1 MKYFKDKNI
10 FNKLTSKSPFR
21 GDFGGLLVFLCL
33 LHVTNSFSHDLPHNQ
48 VMVNFKI
55 TESDTKKIT
64 PAMVCIE
71 NAETGEVVTP
81 PYGKVVTD
89 YSTVEDFVTGIMFSS
104 DKNWIGPVRRTKGK
118 GFGTD
123 RSFEYDLAQP
133 VPFWKAAAL
142 YQTSGNFSINLKPG
156 KWLYSISHGYEYVP
170 VLRQVLEVSK
180 DEHEKSVDIVL
191 KRWVDMP
198 NVGWYSGDV
207 HVHHPT
213 TKLEFRQYLINFAKA
228 EDLHIVNT
236 LNMGYHHYDGDAKSG
251 IDYEQQGFGKKYRT
265 QERRYCLV
273 SGQEDPRSK
282 YGHVIGLNISKFV
295 RDTMHY
301 DYYDRVFEDIQS
313 QKGALVGFAHLA
325 FNGCEILRGLPWY
338 VTTNK
343 IDFVEL
349 LQLTKINTP
358 GYYDYLN
365 LGFRLTAAAGSD
377 LPWAA
382 TIGEVRTY
390 VYTGKKFSPDKW
402 FEGLKKGN
410 SFVTNGPMMFFDCN
424 GKLPGSEIKAS
435 KGEEVQLS
443 LKVQSQSDIGVLSKI
458 AIYNND
464 GLVAELS
471 NPDNKQELVLTKKLN
486 ITKSQW
492 LVAVAHSNNNAVAH
506 TSPIY
511 VVVDGQPT
519 WSVEKAPAIIA
530 KQMQLIDNVAAEATD
545 TGIVRRMNTA
555 RTFYKAML
563 KKMNVP
569 EVDYKSNAI
578 IINSKSVGI
587 EKVSIRGGEFVMGDK
602 YNDGDQPMHK
612 VFISDFEMAKTETT
626 NAQFVQFLNDKGID
640 STAVFNSKNMLY
652 AVGQYS
658 KIRIKNGK
666 WFTLEGF
673 NNHPLINVT
682 WWGAN
687 EYSLWA
693 GGRLPTEAEWEYAAK
708 GGKLSKGF
716 TYAGANEVEKV
727 AWFCNNSIDKPQPVA
742 QLQPNELGLYDMSG
756 NVGEWCGDYQ
766 TEYQA
771 EYVINPVGPTNGL
784 YRIFRGGSYREVD
797 GNSKVT
803 RRNAFFPDAGVP
815 FVGFRPVFPVTN

>member
-1 MKYFKDKNI
+1 MKQSI
-10 FNKLTSKSPFR
+10 FYSPFI
-21 GDFGGLLVFLCL
+21 
-33 LHVTNSFSHDLPHNQ
+33 FSLIFSASLSAHDLPHNQ
-48 VMVNFKI
+48 VMVNFKVV
-55 TESDTKKIT
+55 EADTKKTT
-64 PAMVCIE
+64 PVMVCIE

-81 PYGKVVTD
+81 PYGKVVTS
-89 YSTVEDFVTGIMFSS
+89 YSTVDDFVTGIQFSS
-104 DKNWIGPVRRTKGK
+104 DKNWIGPVRRTAGK
-118 GFGTD
+118 GFGQD

-133 VPFWKAAAL
+133 VPFWKAPAL
-142 YQTSGNFSINLKPG
+142 YLSSGNFSINLKPG
-156 KWLYSISHGYEYVP
+156 KWIYSISHGYEYIP
-170 VLRQVLEVSK
+170 VLRQTFEITKV
-180 DEHEKSVDIVL
+180 EHEKDIKIEL

-198 NVGWYSGDV
+198 NEGWYSGDV

-213 TKLEFRQYLINFAKA
+213 TKPEFREFLINFAKA

-265 QERRYCLV
+265 REGRYCLV

-282 YGHVIGLNISKFV
+282 YGHVIGLNLSRFV
-295 RDTMHY
+295 RDTIHY

-390 VYTGKKFSPDKW
+390 VYTGKKYSPDKW

-410 SFVTNGPMMFFDCN
+410 SFVTNGPMMFFDIN
-424 GKLPGSEIKAS
+424 GKLPGSEIKLNKDQEIS
-435 KGEEVQLS
+435 IR
-443 LKVQSQSDIGVLSKI
+443 LKANSQQEIGLLSKI

-464 GLVAELS
+464 GLVAELT
-471 NPDNKQELVLTKKLN
+471 NEELKDELILNKKLKL
-486 ITKSQW
+486 TKSQW
-492 LVAVAHSNNNAVAH
+492 LVATAHCNNNAVAH

-511 VVVDGQPT
+511 VVVDGEPT

-530 KQMQLIDNVAAEATD
+530 KQMQLIDNVQAEATD
-545 TGIVRRMNTA
+545 SGILARLANA
-555 RTFYKAML
+555 RTFYRAML
-563 KKMNVP
+563 KKMNAS
-569 EVDYKSNAI
+569 EIDYRKAKTTDIMVNKSAKI
-578 IINSKSVGI
+578 ERISV
-587 EKVSIRGGEFVMGDK
+587 KGGEFIMGDK

-612 VFISDFEMAKTETT
+612 VLVIDFEMAKTETT
-626 NAQFVQFLNDKGID
+626 NAQFVAFLNDNKLDAKAIYN
-640 STAVFNSKNMLY
+640 TKTMVY
-652 AVGQYS
+652 PVGQYA
-658 KIRIKNGK
+658 KISYSNGK
-666 WFTLEGF
+666 WVVAEGF
-673 NNHPLINVT
+673 EAHPVTSVT

-687 EYSLWA
+687 EYCTWA

-708 GGKLSKGF
+708 GGKLAKKF
-716 TYAGANEVEKV
+716 IYAGSNEVEQV
-727 AWFCNNSIDKPQPVA
+727 AWFCNNSIDKPQQTA

-756 NVGEWCGDYQ
+756 NLGEWCSDYQ
-766 TEYQA
+766 AQYTEAYA
-771 EYVINPVGPTNGL
+771 INPTGPTNGA

-797 GNSKVT
+797 GNCKVT

-815 FVGFRPVFPVTN
+815 FVGFRAVFPVN

>member
-1 MKYFKDKNI
+1 MN
-10 FNKLTSKSPFR
+10 SR
-21 GDFGGLLVFLCL
+21 HLLVTIAFIAIKL
-33 LHVTNSFSHDLPHNQ
+33 SAHDFPHNQ
-48 VMVNFKI
+48 VMVNFDI
-55 TESDTKKIT
+55 TEADTKKVT

-81 PYGKVVTD
+81 PYGKVVTT
-89 YSTVEDFVTGIMFSS
+89 YSVVDDFVTGIQFSG

-118 GFGTD
+118 GLGQD

-170 VLRQVLEVSK
+170 VLRQMLVVSK
-180 DEHEKSVDIVL
+180 EEHEKSVNVVL
-191 KRWVDMP
+191 RRWIDMP
-198 NVGWYSGDV
+198 NTGWYSGDV

-265 QERRYCLV
+265 QEGRYCLV

-295 RDTMHY
+295 RDTLHY

-325 FNGCEILRGLPWY
+325 FNGCEIFRGLPWY
-338 VTTNK
+338 ITTNK

-410 SFVTNGPMMFFDCN
+410 TFVTNGPMIFFDCN
-424 GKLPGSEIKAS
+424 GKLPGSEIVAHR
-435 KGEEVQLS
+435 GDNVQIR
-443 LKVQSQSDIGVLSKI
+443 LKVQSNKEIGLLSKI
-458 AIYNND
+458 SIYNND
-464 GLVAELS
+464 GLVAEIT
-471 NPDNKQELVLTKKLN
+471 NPDQKEELIFEKKLN
-486 ITKSQW
+486 LTKSQW
-492 LVAVAHSNNNAVAH
+492 LVAVANSNNNAVAH

-545 TGIVRRMNTA
+545 SGIINRMNNA
-555 RTFYKAML
+555 RVFYKAML
-563 KKMNVP
+563 RKMNVT
-569 EVDYKSNAI
+569 EINYKAKKAEPIYSSN
-578 IINSKSVGI
+578 KI
-587 EKVSIRGGEFVMGDK
+587 EKISIQGGEFLMGDK
-602 YNDGDQPMHK
+602 HNDGDQPMHK
-612 VFISDFEMAKTETT
+612 VFVSNFEMAKTETT
-626 NAQFVQFLNDKGID
+626 NAQFVEFLNENKID
-640 STAVFNSKNMLY
+640 STAIYNSKNMIY
-652 AVGQYS
+652 IGGQYS
-658 KIRIKNGK
+658 KVRFQNGK
-666 WFTLEGF
+666 WAAIDGF
-673 NNHPLINVT
+673 ELFPLVNVT

-687 EYSLWA
+687 EYCKWV

-708 GGKLSKGF
+708 GGKKSQGF
-716 TYAGANEVEKV
+716 EYAGDNDVDKV
-727 AWFCNNSIDKPQPVA
+727 AWFCNNSIDRPHQVA

-756 NVGEWCGDYQ
+756 NLGEWCADYQ
-766 TEYQA
+766 TEYQSDYA
-771 EYVINPVGPTNGL
+771 INPVGPTNGSF
-784 YRIFRGGSYREVD
+784 RIFRGGSYREVD

-815 FVGFRPVFPVTN
+815 FVGFRVVFQVAK